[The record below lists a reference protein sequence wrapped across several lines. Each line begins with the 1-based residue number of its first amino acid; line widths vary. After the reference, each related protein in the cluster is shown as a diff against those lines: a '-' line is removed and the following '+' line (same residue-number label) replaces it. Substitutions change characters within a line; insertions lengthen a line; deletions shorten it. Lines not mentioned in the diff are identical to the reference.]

1 MQQLRSFLPRISAA
15 VCIAGSALLA
25 SASAQANVVV
35 LQGGSGLL
43 PGDERT
49 NVLFDQ
55 GETGNPLFGDLAGGL
70 QNVIRFSSTTDT
82 LVTEASGQ
90 ARITSTDFVAGSGAT
105 GDIGGINQLT
115 ISALSPTFLGFDAI
129 QLNVNAEIG
138 SIVNFS
144 AVDQFN
150 NTISFGP
157 FNLGAGE
164 NRFTFLSD
172 AVQFIT
178 SLSLTSNA
186 GQFALQDVRQV
197 RIGDLLAPGP
207 GGVPFVVPGPIA
219 GAGLPALLALG
230 GFMWARRRKAAAA

>member
-1 MQQLRSFLPRISAA
+1 MQQLRLPRLSVA

-25 SASAQANVVV
+25 SASAQASVVV
-35 LQGGSGLL
+35 LQGGFGLA
-43 PGDERT
+43 GT

-55 GETGNPLFGDLAGGL
+55 SASGNAVFGDLGSL
-70 QNVIRFSSTTDT
+70 QNVISFSSTTDT

-90 ARITSTDFVAGSGAT
+90 ARITSTDFVDGSGPT
-105 GDIGGINQLT
+105 GDTGGINQLT
-115 ISALSPTFLGFDAI
+115 ISALSPTFLGFEAI
-129 QLNVNAEIG
+129 QLNVNAELG
-138 SIVNFS
+138 SVVNFS
-144 AVDQFN
+144 AVDQLN
-150 NTISFGP
+150 NTILFGP

-172 AVQFIT
+172 AAQFIT

-186 GQFALQDVRQV
+186 GPFALQDVRQV

-230 GFMWARRRKAAAA
+230 GFLWARRRKAAAA